1 MFYFITIGL
10 LFFILIRHTRTQ
22 KLSERYWSYCRQRKN
37 KYAGV
42 LEGTDWDSS
51 LQVNLY
57 IWWKVLNVWELSK
70 IDGMIY
76 ISFEK
81 KTHHISSL
89 CTQLNCQTFRRVFKG
104 LRSKTVINTC
114 IKLYEWLNHSESHNM
129 VNLHD
134 RKQLVLNRH
143 YFFRFKN

>member
-1 MFYFITIGL
+1 MRHRHISLFIYIFRFYENYSSYMLTLVVFCV
-10 LFFILIRHTRTQ
+10 LFHNHWTFVFILIRHTRTQ

-89 CTQLNCQTFRRVFKG
+89 CTQLNCQTFSRVFKG

-114 IKLYEWLNHSESHNM
+114 I
-129 VNLHD
+129 
-134 RKQLVLNRH
+134 
-143 YFFRFKN
+143 